1 MVSLSVL
8 KEYYFENAKLP
19 IFTFFFRH
27 LTINSIMRSGQ
38 TWPHLK
44 KWKNK
49 HLVFIL
55 MWSSR
60 HVNYLEKAAVSHHH
74 LLPPLLLVDQPQ
86 RRPLAPFART
96 IVSVSVTIQRQLPQL
111 SMDVPLPLLHQTTG
125 KLVKTVINI
134 KRYIERHVNYL
145 WVVSQH
151 P

>member
-1 MVSLSVL
+1 MVSLGVL

-27 LTINSIMRSGQ
+27 LMTNSIMRSGR

-55 MWSSR
+55 MWSSS

-86 RRPLAPFART
+86 RRPLAPLAHTFM
-96 IVSVSVTIQRQLPQL
+96 SVTILRQLPQL

-134 KRYIERHVNYL
+134 KRYIERRVNYL
-145 WVVSQH
+145 CHVSQH

>member
-1 MVSLSVL
+1 M
-8 KEYYFENAKLP
+8 
-19 IFTFFFRH
+19 
-27 LTINSIMRSGQ
+27 
-38 TWPHLK
+38 
-44 KWKNK
+44 
-49 HLVFIL
+49 
-55 MWSSR
+55 
-60 HVNYLEKAAVSHHH
+60 NYLEKAAVSHHH